1 MKEMTLKVKLND
13 NLKFECSGDAD
24 FVAREREQFFRAA
37 NLPVMEEPAEPVH
50 TSAPVSQTSVLVRAT
65 EKTGELA
72 DLIKGIQSG
81 DIPVNVGDSL
91 SVFLKDG
98 TLVNFVITQIDGE
111 YIRFE
116 SEDCIGGKYVTR
128 DKVDDLFKDF
138 WEQLPDELKNAIV
151 QTPRKWLDRDGVENM
166 DYFNLFL
173 PSAPEVFP
181 DDECYGDNGL
191 YEQMEWYKDRR
202 HRLRRLSP
210 DGDTVH
216 WWLISAYAGNAS
228 SFADVNYNGNASD
241 YFASATW
248 IGAPV
253 CFRIRKSK

>member
-1 MKEMTLKVKLND
+1 MNKLN
-13 NLKFECSGDAD
+13 LKIKLDEALQSECSGDAD
-24 FVAREREQFFRAA
+24 FVVREREQFFQAL
-37 NLPVMEEPAEPVH
+37 NYPTGEKVDEPVSGS
-50 TSAPVSQTSVLVRAT
+50 TPVSQTSIPIKAT

-72 DLIKGIQSG
+72 DLIRGIQSG

-98 TLVNFVITQIDGE
+98 KPTNFVITQIDGE
-111 YIRFE
+111 CIRFE
-116 SEDCIGGKYVTR
+116 SEDCIGGEYVTR
-128 DKVDDLFKDF
+128 DKVDDLFKRF
-138 WEQLPDELKNAIV
+138 WNLLPDELKAAIV
-151 QTPRKWLDRDGVENM
+151 PTKRKWYDRDSVENM

-210 DGDTVH
+210 DGDTVS
-216 WWLISAYAGNAS
+216 WWLISAAAGTTS
-228 SFADVNYNGNASD
+228 HFADVTGNGYANRYSAST
-241 YFASATW
+241 TW